1 MISRRLFV
9 ISAAVTVSA
18 GAAAYLHDPPW
29 AGDVSSGMRDWEED
43 PPGTRWRWTSGY
55 GSFFVPSDAT
65 AMSMPLRGAFP
76 GRVYVDVSVDDRW
89 LARIV
94 LSDPDRW
101 QRTRLPLSRRDIHR
115 RFRRI
120 DLRVSRV
127 VQPFNLG
134 VQVGEVELEWP
145 DHTTKR

>member
-1 MISRRLFV
+1 MISRRLLLAFAA
-9 ISAAVTVSA
+9 AAVSI
-18 GAAAYLHDPPW
+18 GAAAYLRDPPW
-29 AGDVSSGMRDWEED
+29 AGDVSSGMRGWEED

-55 GSFFVPSDAT
+55 GSFFVASDAT
-65 AMSMPLRGAFP
+65 AMSLPLRAAFP
-76 GRVYVDVSVDDRW
+76 GRVDVDVFVDNQW

-101 QRTRLPLSRRDIHR
+101 QRTRLFLPRRDVHR

-127 VQPFNLG
+127 VQPYNLG
-134 VQVGEVELEWP
+134 VQVGELELERR
-145 DHTTKR
+145 DHSTNR